1 MKKQENKGS
10 PKNEKKLT
18 LIQNMKSKDVSP
30 RIKLKQQ
37 SLFYEQRY
45 SKLEIQYSDQIKQYE
60 YNEKLLKERIQDIDS
75 KW

>member
-1 MKKQENKGS
+1 
-10 PKNEKKLT
+10 
-18 LIQNMKSKDVSP
+18 MKSKDVSP